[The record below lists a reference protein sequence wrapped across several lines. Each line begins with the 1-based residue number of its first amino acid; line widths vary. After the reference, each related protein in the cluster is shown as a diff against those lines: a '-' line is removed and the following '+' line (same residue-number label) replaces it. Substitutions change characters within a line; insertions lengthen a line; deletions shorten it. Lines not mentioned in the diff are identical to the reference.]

1 MSRALYCGLVV
12 AALLCQGETAWA
24 QKILPEGIKDLA
36 TQIATNAGKE
46 QKHKIAVLPFREL
59 GGQPT
64 VLGSYIS
71 EELVSDLF
79 AVGGLEIIE
88 RSMLDKIIGEIKL
101 DQSGLIN
108 PEAAKK
114 FGSLAGAD
122 AIVTGTITDLQSYV
136 ALNCRLIDART
147 GRVFGAAQARIVKDA
162 DVTKLI
168 GATLPSQQPTSREGE
183 KPSKTE
189 NKPAEAQEKEEQG
202 FIFSLKQCTASG
214 TSAVRCDLLITNTSD
229 DRYLTIAASSSSYEI
244 GNSRLF
250 TVDGGEFTAVEVAL
264 GKDKGHTASSLL
276 VSRVAAKGWVTFVLP
291 PEAHKATLVE
301 IAAQVGAA
309 IYGNTRFHVQFRD
322 VPLMRR

>member
-1 MSRALYCGLVV
+1 MNRAMYCGLMA
-12 AALLCQGETAWA
+12 AALLFQEGTAWT

-88 RSMLDKIIGEIKL
+88 RSMLDKIISEIKL

-108 PEAAKK
+108 PETAKK
-114 FGSLAGAD
+114 IGSFAGAD

-162 DVTKLI
+162 DVTKLMQ
-168 GATLPSQQPTSREGE
+168 AALPTPSHETE
-183 KPSKTE
+183 KPA
-189 NKPAEAQEKEEQG
+189 KPAAPATQDKEEQG
-202 FIFSLKQCTASG
+202 FVFSLKTCTASG
-214 TSAVRCDLLITNTSD
+214 TSVRCDLLVVNRGD
-229 DRYLTIAASSSSYEI
+229 DRYLTIATNYDPDVI
-244 GNSRLF
+244 GASRLF
-250 TVDGGEFTAVEVAL
+250 TADGDEKAATEVAL
-264 GKDKGHTASSLL
+264 GNSRGPTATSLL
-276 VSRVAAKGWVTFVLP
+276 ISGVATKAWLVFVLP
-291 PEAHKATLVE
+291 PEAHKAALVE
-301 IAAQVGAA
+301 IAAKVGVGG
-309 IYGNTRFHVQFRD
+309 IWSGNRPFHVQFRD
-322 VPLMRR
+322 VPLIRR